1 MALKMR
7 GGIRPSCS
15 KSPIKSLFSVE
26 SFNGSFQA
34 DGSTPSESIMSRNQ
48 SRRCFLR
55 CASSL
60 IALPALESFGFR
72 RFASAADSAGASRP
86 KRAVFLNFG
95 WGVTNETWFP
105 DVNQTGADYKLPL
118 GLAPLARHKADF
130 TIIQGLSNKFANEA
144 HWGSTFW
151 LTGANRYAE
160 PGQSFH
166 NSISVDQVIAAH
178 LGRETRF
185 ASLQLNS
192 PDVPNSGHGPGLSL
206 AWDLRGK
213 PVAGLENPVLAFHR
227 LFSAETTSLAERQA
241 MLAQKRSVLD
251 AVLTDAGDLQR
262 GLNKTDNDK
271 LDEYFQSIRDIE
283 TRLGKDE
290 QWLNVAKPKAA
301 LPEPKPGLSGRDEI
315 QVMYDLMVAALQ
327 TDSTRVITYRQPVG
341 TLLTSIGVKVAPH
354 DMSHYTPGDRMEA
367 SQKRDAV
374 QSELLAG
381 FIDKLK
387 ATKEPD
393 GTSLFDHTVLT
404 YGSNIRTIHYLDN
417 CPTLIAGGGA
427 GLKLGQHLVAPK
439 NTPLCNLWLSLI
451 NGLGI
456 KADRHGDSTGVM
468 TEVVT

>member
-1 MALKMR
+1 M
-7 GGIRPSCS
+7 
-15 KSPIKSLFSVE
+15 
-26 SFNGSFQA
+26 
-34 DGSTPSESIMSRNQ
+34 T
-48 SRRCFLR
+48 SRRHFLR
-55 CASSL
+55 SCTSL
-60 IALPALESFGFR
+60 IALPALESLGFR
-72 RFASAADSAGASRP
+72 RFVSAAEAAGATRP

-105 DVNQTGADYKLPL
+105 DVMKTGADYSLPP

-130 TIIQGLSNKFANEA
+130 SVVQGLSNKFANEA

-166 NSISVDQVIAAH
+166 NSVSVDQVIAAQ

-192 PDVPNSGHGPGLSL
+192 PDVANSGHGPGLSL

-227 LFSAETTSLAERQA
+227 LFSADTTPLAERQA

-251 AVLTDAGDLQR
+251 AVMTDAGDLQR

-301 LPEPKPGLSGRDEI
+301 LAEPKPGLAGRDEI

-341 TLLTSIGVKVAPH
+341 TLLTSLGVKVAPH

-367 SQKRDAV
+367 SQKRDTA

-393 GTSLFDHTVLT
+393 GTSLFEHTVLT

-439 NTPLCNLWLSLI
+439 NTPLCNLWLALI
-451 NGLGI
+451 NGMGI
-456 KADRHGDSTGVM
+456 KSDRHGDSTGVLK
-468 TEVVT
+468 ELIG